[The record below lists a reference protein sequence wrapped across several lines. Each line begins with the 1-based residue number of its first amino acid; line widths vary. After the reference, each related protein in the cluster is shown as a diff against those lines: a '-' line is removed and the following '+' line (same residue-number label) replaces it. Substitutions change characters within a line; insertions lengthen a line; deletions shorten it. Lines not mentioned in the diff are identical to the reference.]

1 MTEQKPKVSIV
12 ILTKN
17 TPLMLFK
24 RCIHA
29 LYAQTIKEIEIIV
42 FDMNDPASTFKEAL
56 KSDRS
61 DPVYYGITF
70 FEMTDDHEFVTSKN
84 RMLQNFHGEYL
95 TFISSQDI
103 MPPQRLE
110 LAIEALESRRDRSVV
125 CTNYIL
131 QAANVLDASNYQIS
145 SHGFAFLSQ
154 LIFHKDCF
162 KLIGGFDENLVA
174 HVDDELFLRL
184 QRTGQI
190 VDFPVEEAAI
200 RVYADFYSRYSAVN
214 GAIGCRQLY
223 IKYKTYYDKNRKAKK
238 ALYLLTAEH
247 YKDAGL
253 FFRFIQ
259 FYTKAIFV
267 KT

>member
-1 MTEQKPKVSIV
+1 
-12 ILTKN
+12 
-17 TPLMLFK
+17 ML
-24 RCIHA
+24 H
-29 LYAQTIKEIEIIV
+29 
-42 FDMNDPASTFKEAL
+42 
-56 KSDRS
+56 
-61 DPVYYGITF
+61 
-70 FEMTDDHEFVTSKN
+70 
-84 RMLQNFHGEYL
+84 NFHGEYL

-103 MPPQRLE
+103 MPPKRLE
-110 LAIEALESRRDRSVV
+110 LAIEELESHRDRSVV

-131 QAANVLDASNYQIS
+131 QANNILDASNYQIS
-145 SHGFAFLSQ
+145 SHGFAYLAQ

-162 KLIGGFDENLVA
+162 KLIGSFDEYLVS

-184 QRTGQI
+184 QRMKQI

-200 RVYADFYSRYSAVN
+200 RVNGNFYSDYSSVN

-223 IKYKTYYDKNRKAKK
+223 IKYKSYYEKNKKAKK

-259 FYTKAIFV
+259 FYTMAIFT

>member
-1 MTEQKPKVSIV
+1 MTTLNPKVSIV

-24 RCIHA
+24 RCIRSI
-29 LYAQTIKEIEIIV
+29 YEQTIEDVEIIV
-42 FDMNDPASTFKEAL
+42 FDMNEPASTFKEAL
-56 KSDRS
+56 KTDRG
-61 DPVYYGITF
+61 DPLYYGITF
-70 FEMTDDHEFVTSKN
+70 FEMPDNHEYVTAKN
-84 RMLQNFHGEYL
+84 RMLRNFHGEYL

-103 MPPQRLE
+103 MPPERLA
-110 LAIEALESRRDRSVV
+110 LAIESLESHRDRSVV

-131 QAANVLDASNYQIS
+131 QANNVLDTSDYQVS
-145 SHGFAFLSQ
+145 SHGFAYLSQ
-154 LIFHKDCF
+154 LIFHRDCF
-162 KLIGGFDENLVA
+162 QLIGQFDEYLVS

-184 QRTGQI
+184 KRREQI
-190 VDFPVEEAAI
+190 VEFVAEEAAI
-200 RVYADFYSRYSAVN
+200 RVAADFYHDYSDAN

-223 IKYKTYYDKNRKAKK
+223 IKYKSYYDKNKKAKK

-253 FFRFIQ
+253 IFRFIQ
-259 FYTKAIFV
+259 FYTKAIFT